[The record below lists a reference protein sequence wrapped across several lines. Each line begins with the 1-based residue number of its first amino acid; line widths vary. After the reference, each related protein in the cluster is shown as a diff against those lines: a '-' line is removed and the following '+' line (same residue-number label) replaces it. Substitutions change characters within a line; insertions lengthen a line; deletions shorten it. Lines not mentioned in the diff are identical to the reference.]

1 MSKPDKSIAK
11 PLITLCMIVKD
22 EARDLPRCLQSVQ
35 GIVDQLIIVDT
46 GSKDATVAIAR
57 KYGAIVVRS
66 EWTGDFAAARN
77 KGLARANGEWVLFLD
92 ADEELDE
99 ATGMQL
105 RLLAQEPEITAYFL
119 NIWNYMSDGRSEG
132 ATINP
137 VLRMFRN
144 DPRYRFEGRIHEQIA
159 GPITQHTPQ
168 ARFHL
173 SDVIIHH
180 YGYKREVVAAKNKL
194 QRNRTLLEQAI
205 KEDPDNRF
213 HWYNLGVEYFRGGEV
228 EEAVGAFRR
237 AREGINYASVSYAHL
252 LVKHEVH
259 GLQALRRWQEALALL
274 EESLVWYSDYPD
286 LWHAKGVSLA
296 VVGRWR
302 RAAEAFAAAIHIG
315 RAPAIYH
322 TEDGM
327 GTYQS
332 AYWLGSMHE
341 AELDYETAAHWYA
354 EAVRYRGSLLLP
366 LQRLCH
372 MMRIA
377 GSPEQLAAFASERF
391 TVDSPQAAV
400 KLAGIMLNNGCYGA
414 TQLWLDNRLSLAA
427 ASDEER
433 AALLPWKTLA
443 AACVRMEEGL
453 GPEETTDAGGQT
465 LVTELAAAASW
476 LGGAEDQRYPA
487 GAVHWLPLLLRSSE
501 TMREKSSVQAE
512 GAIEKVRAVIGQYL
526 DLKPPAAFDGSGS
539 EKGIRAS
546 VQALCGLA
554 DYHLS
559 RLQHDAS
566 MLKQAAASIRLLLP
580 AGSEHLR

>member
-1 MSKPDKSIAK
+1 MSKSDKSK
-11 PLITLCMIVKD
+11 PLISLCMIVKD
-22 EARDLPRCLQSVQ
+22 EERDLPRCLQSVQ
-35 GIVDQLIIVDT
+35 GIADQIIVVDT
-46 GSKDATVAIAR
+46 GSTDATIAIAR
-57 KYGAIVVRS
+57 KYGAQVVRS

-77 KGLARANGEWVLFLD
+77 KGLARAKGEWVLFLD

-99 ATGMQL
+99 ATGKQL
-105 RLLAQEPEITAYFL
+105 RLLARESEITAYFL

-144 DPRYRFEGRIHEQIA
+144 DARYRFEGRIHEQIA
-159 GPITQHTPQ
+159 GPITQHTPL

-180 YGYKREVVAAKNKL
+180 YGYKREAVAAKNKL

-213 HWYNLGVEYFRGGEV
+213 NWYNLGVEYFRGGEV

-237 AREGINYASVSYAHL
+237 ARDGIEYASVSYAHL

-259 GLQALRRWQEALALL
+259 GLQALRRWQEALAML
-274 EESLVWYSDYPD
+274 EESLVWYPDYPD

-296 VVGRWR
+296 VLGKSR
-302 RAAEAFAAAIHIG
+302 RAAEAFAAAIQIG

-327 GTYQS
+327 GSYQS

-377 GSPEQLAAFASERF
+377 SRPEQLAAFARDRF
-391 TVDSPQAAV
+391 IVDSPQAAV
-400 KLAGIMLNNGCYGA
+400 KLAGVMLNNGCYRA
-414 TQLWLDNRLSLAA
+414 LQLWLDQRLAVA
-427 ASDEER
+427 TDEER
-433 AALLPWKTLA
+433 AALKPWKALA
-443 AACVRMEEGL
+443 EVCVRMEEGL
-453 GPEETTDAGGQT
+453 GPEGTAAPTV
-465 LVTELAAAASW
+465 LELAAAELMAAASW
-476 LGGAEDQRYPA
+476 LDEAGGDRPYPSD
-487 GAVHWLPLLLRSSE
+487 GAVRWLPLLLRSSE
-501 TMREKSSVQAE
+501 AMRENSSTQAE
-512 GAIEKVRAVIGQYL
+512 GAIAKVRSVIGQHL
-526 DLKPPAAFDGSGS
+526 DAKPPAAFDDSGS
-539 EKGIRAS
+539 EKAIRAS

-559 RLQHDAS
+559 RLQRMDAS
-566 MLKQAAASIRLLLP
+566 SLKQAAESIRLLLP
-580 AGSEHLR
+580 AGSDD